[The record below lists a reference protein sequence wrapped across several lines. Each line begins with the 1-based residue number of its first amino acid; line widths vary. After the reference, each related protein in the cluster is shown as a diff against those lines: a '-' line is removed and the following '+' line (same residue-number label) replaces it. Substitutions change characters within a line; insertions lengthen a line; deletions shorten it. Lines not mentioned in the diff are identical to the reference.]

1 MTHIVLDIING
12 TDINDTVLAISKF
25 ISALA
30 IIGGFI
36 GGAIK
41 FIKFEINKITKD
53 EMQGY
58 VKNEMENYRE
68 ESNKSFNSIKVELAN
83 LQNTLNEFIKVS
95 TQADENMRKTM
106 CDTVR
111 EKIWRIHRDCMK
123 AGRISDHE
131 WYIVN
136 ELWDDYN
143 NRLDGNSF
151 VGDLVSDL
159 RDLHTKSMN

>member
-1 MTHIVLDIING
+1 MAHIVLDFVNG
-12 TDINDTVLAISKF
+12 TDINDTVLTISKF

-30 IIGGFI
+30 VIGGFI

-41 FIKFEINKITKD
+41 FIKYEINKITKE

-58 VKNEMENYRE
+58 VNSEMETYRD
-68 ESNKSFNSIKVELAN
+68 ESNKSFDAIKMEIAN
-83 LQNTLNEFIKVS
+83 LQETLNEFIKVS
-95 TQADENMRKTM
+95 TQADENMKKTM
-106 CDTVR
+106 RDTVR

-143 NRLDGNSF
+143 TILGGNSF